1 MKQRPAACLA
11 LLVFLFLRLLPAGFF
26 YETLPISAKCEAQV
40 TGRVSRRT
48 EKDDRMQVYL
58 TDCQVQ
64 CGSEAFETGQIL
76 AYLPDSTSYPI
87 GTDLSLSGTV
97 YPLEEPTNPG
107 QFDSRLY
114 YQGKGIACTFFAERA
129 EVLAVHPCHIR
140 EGLLVFRE
148 KVMNVYEHVFDE
160 KDSGLLQAM
169 VLGAKEG
176 LEEETKQFY
185 QRNGISH
192 LLAISGLHISLVGMG
207 FYQLLKR
214 TTGSCVWA
222 GIPSVL
228 FLCAYGWMTGASV
241 SAVRAAFMCTM
252 AIAADAA
259 GRTYDLLTAAGAAAL
274 LLMFINPL
282 YAFQSAFLLSFGS
295 VTAVGLLQPL
305 WSLYKAKPGKIAQ
318 ARFMSVSI
326 QLLTF
331 PLLLCFFYEYPLYS
345 TFLNLLAIPL
355 MSVLMVCGILCGL
368 CGLVYFPAA
377 RFFAVPCRL
386 ILSVYEWSGSRCL
399 ALQGSVLMTG
409 SPAGWKLFFYYGMF
423 VTGLFLLYQE
433 RRRKKYWRGKEPFHP
448 RRRVLAG
455 VLGGMA
461 ACVFGLCIQ
470 VHTGIQIT
478 MLDVGQGDSV
488 CLKSPGGI
496 TCLYDGGSSNVKKAG
511 TYRILP
517 FLKWSGNGTIDY
529 ILISH
534 MDQDHINGLE
544 ELIADSMT
552 PGGIRIGHAV
562 LPRLACPDE
571 AYEQMEA
578 RFRDAGIPVLRMGTG
593 DRLSD
598 GGFSLT
604 CLWPEEEARSD
615 DRNDLSMVLLAEY
628 GEFQMLLT
636 GDIGKETENR
646 LAASGRLT
654 DVEILKTAHHGSR
667 HSSTEAFLNA
677 VRPEVSLISC
687 SAANRYGHPGEETL
701 QRIREA
707 GSRIYI
713 TKDCGAIRIWTD
725 GKKVRVKSFRDL

>member
-26 YETLPISAKCEAQV
+26 YETLSISAKCEAQV

-64 CGSEAFETGQIL
+64 CGSETFEAEQIL

-87 GTDLSLSGTV
+87 GTDLSLSGTI
-97 YPLEEPTNPG
+97 YPTEEPANPG
-107 QFDSRLY
+107 QFNSRLY
-114 YQGKGIACTFFAERA
+114 YQGKGIACTFFAKRA
-129 EVLAVHPCHIR
+129 EALAVHPCYIR

-148 KVMNVYEHVFDE
+148 KVMDIYEQMFDE
-160 KDSGLLQAM
+160 KNSGLLQAM

-214 TTGSCVWA
+214 GAGSCVWA
-222 GIPSVL
+222 GIPSIL

-252 AIAADAA
+252 AIAADMA
-259 GRTYDLLTAAGAAAL
+259 GRTYDLLTAAGVAAL
-274 LLMFINPL
+274 LLMFVNPL

-295 VTAVGLLQPL
+295 VMSVGLLQPL
-305 WSLYKAKPGKIAQ
+305 WGLYREKTGQ
-318 ARFMSVSI
+318 AVQALFMSVSI
-326 QLLTF
+326 QMVTF

-368 CGLVYFPAA
+368 CGLVYLPAA
-377 RFFAVPCRL
+377 RLFTVPCRL
-386 ILSVYEWSGSRCL
+386 ILSVYEWSGNRCL
-399 ALQGSVLMTG
+399 ALPGSVLITG
-409 SPAGWKLFFYYGMF
+409 SPAGWKLFFYYGMLCM
-423 VTGLFLLYQE
+423 GLFLLYQE
-433 RRRKKYWRGKEPFHP
+433 RRKKKYWRKQEPFRP

-455 VLGGMA
+455 VLCGMA
-461 ACVFGLCIQ
+461 VCALSLCMR
-470 VHTGIQIT
+470 VHTGVQIT

-496 TCLYDGGSSNVKKAG
+496 TCLYDGGSSSVKKAG
-511 TYRILP
+511 AYRILP
-517 FLKWSGNGTIDY
+517 FLKWSGTGSVDY

-544 ELIADSMT
+544 ELIADSVT

-562 LPRLACPDE
+562 LPSLVCPDE

-578 RFRDAGIPVLRMGTG
+578 RFQEAGIPVLHMGAG

-598 GGFSLT
+598 GDFSLT
-604 CLWPEEEARSD
+604 CLWPGEEDRSD

-667 HSSTEAFLNA
+667 HSSTEAFLRA

-725 GKKVRVKSFRDL
+725 GKRVRVKSFRDL